1 MKGAPLSRRDRLRH
15 ILADL
20 RMPGALEALDA
31 ILHGVDG
38 GTLTAPEAIEQL
50 LAAQIQLRNNR
61 RLQAAMRSSRLPVV
75 KQLGDFDF
83 TFQPSVRREQIES
96 LHELGFVERRENVIF
111 LGPPGVGKTHL
122 AISLAIAAAQ
132 SGRRVYYG
140 TLADLI
146 TSLEEAQA
154 AGRLQARL
162 KVLTH
167 PALLVVD
174 EIGYLPISR
183 TGAMLFFQLMTR
195 RYERASTVLT
205 SNKGF
210 EEWGDIF
217 GDDVMAAALI
227 DRLVHHCHLVTI
239 RGNSY
244 RMRQHTELWQ
254 TLQRRRIPNRP
265 LGAGGLVRRRR
276 RTEARPLVDLSD
288 FHPAELSDFGPALTP
303 SPNRCDSKPVRYSAA
318 WRLVADREGVDRR
331 VISTGIPTHRFAH
344 LRRLQLW
351 QRRRQPSSGP
361 PEGYRLGATVT
372 PVAFVDSAR
381 APSVLWAC
389 NC

>member
-1 MKGAPLSRRDRLRH
+1 MRVLFNVRTKEKRELRSR
-15 ILADL
+15 
-20 RMPGALEALDA
+20 
-31 ILHGVDG
+31 
-38 GTLTAPEAIEQL
+38 GTLV
-50 LAAQIQLRNNR
+50 RNNR

-75 KQLGDFDF
+75 KQLHDFDF
-83 TFQPSVRREQIES
+83 TFQPSLRREQIES

-122 AISLAIAAAQ
+122 AISLGDRRGAERPARLLRHARRPDHLARRGA
-132 SGRRVYYG
+132 GRR
-140 TLADLI
+140 
-146 TSLEEAQA
+146 
-154 AGRLQARL
+154 AGLQARL

-195 RYERASTVLT
+195 RYEHASTVLT

-254 TLQRRRIPNRP
+254 TLHAAHEPEP
-265 LGAGGLVRRRR
+265 AAAAAAG
-276 RTEARPLVDLSD
+276 
-288 FHPAELSDFGPALTP
+288 
-303 SPNRCDSKPVRYSAA
+303 
-318 WRLVADREGVDRR
+318 
-331 VISTGIPTHRFAH
+331 
-344 LRRLQLW
+344 
-351 QRRRQPSSGP
+351 
-361 PEGYRLGATVT
+361 
-372 PVAFVDSAR
+372 SAR
-381 APSVLWAC
+381 QEATTT
-389 NC
+389 